1 MFYRAV
7 KDALGRPHSPPFRRL
22 LALLSSGAF
31 LWLVTCVGESP
42 DTFIRQFESMDG
54 GVRTKAGNELIR
66 FDADE
71 VVPLLIQ
78 AADHELV
85 RVRFEAVKMLGRF
98 GDPRGVQTLIRAL
111 DDRSPRVAAMAS
123 ASLCA
128 MRVPEALPAL
138 MMYARDPSLDVRRY
152 VIAALGACH
161 SYEAA
166 PALSDSAHG
175 EVLRALQATQPKVR
189 MAALQS
195 VREFG
200 YRGAVEQLLEMA
212 DDPSPEARHVVVQAL
227 GEVAT
232 IRQRGEV
239 EVLRGVQGRP
249 APTVDPIEPVAAEVR
264 TRIVDLLI
272 ERLAPDE
279 YQSIRTKA
287 IRALE
292 QIGDRRA
299 IPPLERLREEGSEE
313 DRRET
318 RRALDELRE
327 ADATG

>member
-7 KDALGRPHSPPFRRL
+7 IGALSRPLSPPFRRL
-22 LALLSSGAF
+22 LGLLGSGAC
-31 LWLVTCVGESP
+31 LWLITCAGESP
-42 DTFIRQFESMDG
+42 EVFIRQFESMDS

-78 AADHELV
+78 AADDELI
-85 RVRFEAVKMLGRF
+85 RVRFEVVKMLGRF
-98 GDPRGVQTLIRAL
+98 GEQRGVQTLIRAL
-111 DDRSPRVAAMAS
+111 DDRSPRVAAA
-123 ASLCA
+123 AAAALCT

-161 SYEAA
+161 SYTAA
-166 PALSDSAHG
+166 AALSDSAHG
-175 EVLRALQATQPKVR
+175 EVLRALRASQPKVR

-232 IRQRGEV
+232 IRERGDV
-239 EVLRGVQGRP
+239 EALRGVQGRP
-249 APTVDPIEPVAAEVR
+249 APTVDPIEPVAEEVR
-264 TRIVDLLI
+264 ARIVDLLI

-287 IRALE
+287 IRGLE

-299 IPPLERLREEGSEE
+299 IPSLERLREEGSEE
-313 DRRET
+313 DRREV
-318 RRALDELRE
+318 RRALDELRNAE
-327 ADATG
+327 VAG

>member
-1 MFYRAV
+1 MSYRALTE
-7 KDALGRPHSPPFRRL
+7 ALGGPHSPRFSRFLML
-22 LALLSSGAF
+22 LGSGVL
-31 LWLVTCVGESP
+31 LWLVTCVRESP
-42 DTFIRQFESMDG
+42 ETFIRQFESMNS

-71 VVPLLIQ
+71 VVPLLVQ
-78 AADHELV
+78 AADDELV
-85 RVRFEAVKMLGRF
+85 RVRFEVMKMLGRF
-98 GDPRGVQTLIRAL
+98 RDPRGVQTLIRAL
-111 DDRSPRVAAMAS
+111 DDRSPRVAAVAA
-123 ASLCA
+123 ASLSA

-161 SYEAA
+161 SYAVS

-175 EVLRALQATQPKVR
+175 EVLHALQAAQPKVR

-200 YRGAVEQLLEMA
+200 YRGAIEQLLEMA

-232 IRQRGEV
+232 IRKRGDV
-239 EVLRGVQGRP
+239 EALRGVQGRP

-272 ERLAPDE
+272 ERLVPDE

-287 IRALE
+287 IRGLE

-313 DRRET
+313 DRREV

-327 ADATG
+327 EEAAG

>member
-1 MFYRAV
+1 MPNRAV
-7 KDALGRPHSPPFRRL
+7 TKVFDRPP
-22 LALLSSGAF
+22 ALLSRRFLAMLGIGAL
-31 LWLVTCVGESP
+31 LWLVTCARESP
-42 DTFIRQFESMDG
+42 ETFIRQFESMDG

-78 AADHELV
+78 AADDELV
-85 RVRFEAVKMLGRF
+85 RVRFEVVKMLGRF

-111 DDRSPRVAAMAS
+111 DDRSPRVAAMAA
-123 ASLCA
+123 ASLCT

-161 SYEAA
+161 SYTVSA
-166 PALSDSAHG
+166 ALSDSAYG
-175 EVLRALQATQPKVR
+175 EVLHALGASQPKVR

-232 IRQRGEV
+232 IRERGDV
-239 EVLRGVQGRP
+239 EALRGVQGRP
-249 APTVDPIEPVAAEVR
+249 APTVDPIEPVDAKVR
-264 TRIVDLLI
+264 VRIVDLLI

-318 RRALDELRE
+318 RRALDELQE
-327 ADATG
+327 AEAAG